1 MRQILDSETALDR
14 RSLLKALSFSPL
26 VFGMPTLVAGAQDP
40 KQDPKRPQQ
49 QPDWYRRALQH
60 AKAHGTPI
68 VAFVLPDLKQKEV
81 ATKALKQQKTVFP
94 KRLQQLCGT
103 MLVKGATT
111 DTCGFGGRGAFFVI
125 PFEDRAARLAVYLQ
139 LLLQSKNVAVQEL
152 LLDATYLCAPARLL
166 GAENSETAVLLDS
179 RGRRIGGA
187 IMDMGSEADVVQ
199 KLRHLLHGNG
209 RLAPRARA
217 ARTEPVVEALRWLQ
231 RDQKDEKKRKA
242 AHDYLVKTVR
252 SSIPALIEQRVG
264 HKDEQ
269 FRQALEE
276 IVRDA
281 YKQASR
287 KDYAGVLP
295 FGTKIEKRRV
305 YDPCPPCGMAV
316 TAAGTRKM
324 LKFLEK

>member
-1 MRQILDSETALDR
+1 MRQIPDSETAIDR

-26 VFGMPTLVAGAQDP
+26 VFGMPILVTGG
-40 KQDPKRPQQ
+40 QDPKRPQQ
-49 QPDWYRRALQH
+49 QPDWYRSALQH
-60 AKAHGTPI
+60 AKAHGTPV
-68 VAFVLPDLKQKEV
+68 VAFVLPDPKQKEV
-81 ATKALKQQKTVFP
+81 TTKALKRQKADFP
-94 KRLQQLCGT
+94 DRLQQLCGT
-103 MLVKGATT
+103 MQVKGVTIVR
-111 DTCGFGGRGAFFVI
+111 CGGGLSAFFVI
-125 PFEDRAARLAVYLQ
+125 PFEDRTARLAVYLQ

-166 GAENSETAVLLDS
+166 DAENSETVVLLDS

-199 KLRHLLHGNG
+199 KLGHLLHGNG
-209 RLAPRARA
+209 RLLRRAHA
-217 ARTEPVVEALRWLQ
+217 ARTEPVVEALRRLQ
-231 RDQKDEKKRKA
+231 RDQKDEKKRQA

-252 SSIPALIEQRVG
+252 ASIPALIEQRAG
-264 HKDEQ
+264 HKDAR

-276 IVRDA
+276 VVRDA

-324 LKFLEK
+324 LKFLQK